1 MAKPWVAAA
10 FLFAA
15 APVLAEERPAATL
28 DRMSWDS
35 SCAVI
40 NDQFQTA
47 LDRNEQIAADTR
59 STIQQL
65 LDQAAANEGDR
76 TVCLET
82 LKQAYDELALA
93 YGRTA
98 GSANVLGGATTA
110 PEEPAK
116 VDPRTL
122 EGERT
127 GEVIGDAPA
136 ASDE

>member
-1 MAKPWVAAA
+1 
-10 FLFAA
+10 
-15 APVLAEERPAATL
+15 
-28 DRMSWDS
+28 MSWDS

-40 NDQFQTA
+40 HDQFQTA
-47 LDRNEQIAADTR
+47 LERNEEIAADTR

-65 LDQAAANEGDR
+65 LDEAAAREGDR
-76 TVCLET
+76 TACLAR
-82 LKQAYDELALA
+82 LKEAYDQLALA

-110 PEEPAK
+110 PEEPAE

-127 GEVIGDAPA
+127 GDIIGDSPEAF
-136 ASDE
+136 DE